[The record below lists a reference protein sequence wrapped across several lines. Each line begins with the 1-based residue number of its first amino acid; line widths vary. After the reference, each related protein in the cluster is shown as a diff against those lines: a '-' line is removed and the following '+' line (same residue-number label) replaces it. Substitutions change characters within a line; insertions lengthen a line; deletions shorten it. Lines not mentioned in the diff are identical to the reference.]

1 MYFRR
6 GRYGGRSTTPRSRS
20 TARLPR
26 RDNLRTPNHGAF
38 MSATT
43 SEIQQL
49 NDLRHGL
56 LALHKTLLDR
66 QRLWYERE
74 HGRLESGGQMLQLLA
89 YDPAFAWLRV
99 LSALIVQIDERLDD
113 KEQPLTTEGA
123 KTLFD
128 EARGVI
134 VGREGG
140 EEYQQA

>member
-1 MYFRR
+1 
-6 GRYGGRSTTPRSRS
+6 
-20 TARLPR
+20 
-26 RDNLRTPNHGAF
+26 
-38 MSATT
+38 MSA
-43 SEIQQL
+43 SEIEIQQL

-66 QRLWYERE
+66 QRLWYERD

-113 KEQPLTTEGA
+113 KDQPLTSAGA
-123 KTLFD
+123 RALLD

-134 VGREGG
+134 VGKEGG
-140 EEYQQA
+140 DEYQQAYTRALQESPDAVIAQSKVARLLGR

>member
-1 MYFRR
+1 
-6 GRYGGRSTTPRSRS
+6 
-20 TARLPR
+20 
-26 RDNLRTPNHGAF
+26 

-49 NDLRHGL
+49 NELRHGL

-99 LSALIVQIDERLDD
+99 LSALIVDIDERLDD
-113 KEQPLTTEGA
+113 KEQPLTSEGA
-123 KTLFD
+123 KALFD

-134 VGREGG
+134 VGRAGG
-140 EEYQQA
+140 DEYQQAYSRALQESPDAVIAQSRVARLLGR

>member
-1 MYFRR
+1 MI
-6 GRYGGRSTTPRSRS
+6 
-20 TARLPR
+20 A
-26 RDNLRTPNHGAF
+26 
-38 MSATT
+38 
-43 SEIQQL
+43 SELEIGQL
-49 NDLRHGL
+49 NELRHGL

-113 KEQPLTTEGA
+113 KEQPLTSEGV
-123 KTLFD
+123 KSLFD

-140 EEYQQA
+140 DEYQQAYGRALQESPDAVIAQSRVARVLGR

>member
-1 MYFRR
+1 
-6 GRYGGRSTTPRSRS
+6 
-20 TARLPR
+20 
-26 RDNLRTPNHGAF
+26 
-38 MSATT
+38 MSA
-43 SEIQQL
+43 SELEIKQL

-74 HGRLESGGQMLQLLA
+74 HGRLESGGQILQLLA

-99 LSALIVQIDERLDD
+99 LSVLIVQIDERLDD
-113 KEQPLTTEGA
+113 KEQPMTSEGA
-123 KTLFD
+123 TTLFD

-140 EEYQQA
+140 DDYQQAYSRALQESPDAVIAQSRVARLLAR

>member
-1 MYFRR
+1 
-6 GRYGGRSTTPRSRS
+6 
-20 TARLPR
+20 
-26 RDNLRTPNHGAF
+26 
-38 MSATT
+38 MSA
-43 SEIQQL
+43 SEIEIQQL

-66 QRLWYERE
+66 QRLWYERD

-113 KEQPLTTEGA
+113 KDQPLTSAGA
-123 KTLFD
+123 RTLLD

-134 VGREGG
+134 VGKEGG
-140 EEYQQA
+140 DEYQQAYTRALQESPDAVIAQSKVARLLGR